1 MTLRSMTDQ
10 HKGLSLLN
18 KMLNDEQQ
26 SVHKINKGNNI
37 FKQHEPNSD
46 EYHII
51 TKCLLQPRYK
61 NSGNTSLTQMS
72 MDFFKILFCIS
83 KLAYIYIWDKC
94 KKVV

>member
-26 SVHKINKGNNI
+26 SVYKINKGSNI

-46 EYHII
+46 EYRII

-72 MDFFKILFCIS
+72 MDFLKILICIS
-83 KLAYIYIWDKC
+83 KLAYIYMG
-94 KKVV
+94 

>member
-18 KMLNDEQQ
+18 KMRNDEQHY
-26 SVHKINKGNNI
+26 VHKINKGSNI

-51 TKCLLQPRYK
+51 TNCLLQPRY
-61 NSGNTSLTQMS
+61 
-72 MDFFKILFCIS
+72 
-83 KLAYIYIWDKC
+83 
-94 KKVV
+94 